1 MNFFSF
7 KFSCS
12 PEQSDILIAV
22 LSENGFEGFLE
33 EENFLTAYSTSEK
46 NITEALIQKLAQIG
60 IAIPKPELVPD
71 KNWNEEWESKI
82 TPIEINNE
90 VLIRTTFHS
99 VEKHFPI
106 EIIIEPK
113 MSFGTG
119 HHATTHMMVELM
131 LMNRISFKG
140 ATVFDFGAGTGILSV
155 MAEKLGSLEVQAMD
169 HEHWA
174 YENMLENF
182 ERNKTAKC
190 IPILAD
196 QPVLESKKFDIILAN
211 INRNVILE
219 FLPSLSNN
227 LKPNGLL
234 FCSGFLPEDEIAIT
248 QSAENLTL
256 KFIDRKFQDN
266 WMAMI
271 FKKHFANS

>member
-131 LMNRISFKG
+131 LINRISFKG

-196 QPVLESKKFDIILAN
+196 QPVLESEKFDIILAN

>member
-1 MNFFSF
+1 MNFSSF

-12 PEQSDILIAV
+12 TEQSDILIAV

-46 NITEALIQKLAQIG
+46 NISEALIQKLTQIG

-90 VLIRTTFHS
+90 VLIRTTFHN

-131 LMNRISFKG
+131 LINRISFKG

-196 QPVLESKKFDIILAN
+196 QPVLESEKFDIILAN

>member
-196 QPVLESKKFDIILAN
+196 QPVLESEKFDIILAN

-248 QSAENLTL
+248 QPAENLTL
-256 KFIDRKFQDN
+256 KFIDKKFQDN
-266 WMAMI
+266 WMSMI